1 MLQLE
6 NFSDRYSVRR
16 MTVDDVMQVFELC
29 KENTL
34 YYKYCPPFVTEES
47 ILDDMNALPKGKSKK
62 DKYYVGFFM
71 TNKSIQNQGIGTQIL
86 QELSRSL
93 KNQGYEHI
101 RLGWA
106 KGNQQSESFW
116 HKNGFSETGV
126 SYETG
131 GCTVIVAQRDL

>member
-62 DKYYVGFFM
+62 DKYYVGFFAGSDLIAVLDLINAYPDESTVFIGFFM
-71 TNKSIQNQGIGTQIL
+71 TNKSIQNQGIGTQIV

-101 RLGWA
+101 R
-106 KGNQQSESFW
+106 
-116 HKNGFSETGV
+116 
-126 SYETG
+126 
-131 GCTVIVAQRDL
+131 